1 MYVCEE
7 ALIDGMYWC
16 RSDTIVVV
24 CRARKEGCIRRLLLR
39 LLVITSTHA
48 CWLPFAL
55 VSDYNNIIL
64 STMVT
69 VESNICFLVKH
80 LLCPHVHT
88 IYLTVREHGGQYINL
103 HVLGVLCFKF
113 PCYASDHRQVLRRLN
128 YAKMNYGISISVKL
142 ISTFRNQV
150 LGYFWPMY

>member
-1 MYVCEE
+1 
-7 ALIDGMYWC
+7 MYWC
-16 RSDTIVVV
+16 GSDTIVVV

-39 LLVITSTHA
+39 LLVITSTDA

-55 VSDYNNIIL
+55 VSDHNNIIF

-80 LLCPHVHT
+80 LLCSHVRT
-88 IYLTVREHGGQYINL
+88 IYLTVWEHIADIGQYMNR

-128 YAKMNYGISISVKL
+128 YAKMKYGISLSVKL
-142 ISTFRNQV
+142 ITTFRNQV
-150 LGYFWPMY
+150 LGYFWPMYYCVE